1 MKIPYLL
8 AALLLAPCFATQAT
22 AHVRFHR
29 RSHRVYARTCQPV
42 CRQEIFGTCIQG
54 QQGVR
59 VQSQPKTPSDDWPN
73 NMILGS
79 FRSNAA
85 SAAGTM
91 SSYAI

>member
-1 MKIPYLL
+1 MKIIYLF
-8 AALLLAPCFATQAT
+8 AALMLVPGLATQAT
-22 AHVRFHR
+22 AHVRAHR
-29 RSHRVYARTCQPV
+29 RGNRVYVRTCQPV

-85 SAAGTM
+85 STAGTM